1 MFDSV
6 TLSDHGLN
14 PQGSLHS
21 LQLRQPSPTSS
32 SSAADRHLEAPQTY
46 EGLLAA
52 NTRLKTRV
60 SELEVINELYRG
72 RVAELEQSDASARR
86 SEMIARDSEVRLRR
100 SLEDARRQ
108 EEELKCRISA
118 LERQLLEHNGS
129 NNSLGNG
136 NPTEPL
142 AKKIRLADVVE
153 QSSSVPSKFE
163 SPKSI

>member
-6 TLSDHGLN
+6 TLSDHSLN
-14 PQGSLHS
+14 PAGSLHS

-108 EEELKCRISA
+108 EEELKCRISE

-129 NNSLGNG
+129 NNPLGNG

-153 QSSSVPSKFE
+153 QSSSAPSKFE